1 MESVTLSLCVFE
13 PVALPQVPG
22 HDTHT
27 PVKPTYPLRFTA
39 VSESGSRAENSS
51 TVRSVKMEHLTCV
64 CVTRSDATR
73 PQEKVS
79 VSRGA
84 QVPPPEISIPQV
96 FSAAGPVREND
107 AL

>member
-1 MESVTLSLCVFE
+1 MESVTLSLCVFA

-27 PVKPTYPLRFTA
+27 RVKPTYPLRFTA
-39 VSESGSRAENSS
+39 ASKSGSRAENSS
-51 TVRSVKMEHLTCV
+51 TLWSVKTGHLTCV
-64 CVTRSDATR
+64 CVTRSDAAR

-79 VSRGA
+79 VSRGT

-96 FSAAGPVREND
+96 FSAAGPVRENA